1 MVILLFIIL
10 LIAVSSPKVVK
21 YKKSNPFWF
30 ASKLDDTDNLKTG
43 DRSNLALYIDHG
55 TGVHYIRTP
64 FGSLVPRLDANGN
77 VVSSYQQQ
85 EIIKGEK

>member
-1 MVILLFIIL
+1 MIFLIGLILIV
-10 LIAVSSPKVVK
+10 AMSTPETVK
-21 YKKSNPFWF
+21 YKYKRAFWF

-64 FGSLVPRLDANGN
+64 FGSLIPRLDAYGN
-77 VVSSYQQQ
+77 VVSSYQQS
-85 EIIKGEK
+85 EIIERVK